1 MFIAGVVGCS
11 ALRRRA
17 MCSLRWRQP
26 LLFRVK
32 IQIDMALLTEGESY
46 CRFLL

>member
-17 MCSLRWRQP
+17 MCMAGVVVRSALRRRAMCSLRWSQP
-26 LLFRVK
+26 LLF
-32 IQIDMALLTEGESY
+32 A
-46 CRFLL
+46 

>member
-1 MFIAGVVGCS
+1 MFLKMEPAIIV
-11 ALRRRA
+11 
-17 MCSLRWRQP
+17 
-26 LLFRVK
+26 RVK